1 MTYLELARQL
11 GEINKE
17 MLKISEYREIMEVN
31 RGEGVVL
38 SYLVHHN
45 DEATPVQ
52 LSQALEVSTARI
64 AALLNKM
71 ERKKLVVRQRHPD
84 NNRNT
89 IVKLLP
95 DGKKL
100 HEKQESVFNQCTVR
114 FFESLGEEKAALFV
128 ELQREMV
135 DFLLK
140 NQMGGTGHE

>member
-17 MLKISEYREIMEVN
+17 MLKISEYREIMDVN

-45 DEATPVQ
+45 EEATPAQ
-52 LSQALEVSTARI
+52 LSQALDVSTARV

-84 NNRNT
+84 NNKNT

-95 DGKKL
+95 DGTKL
-100 HEKQESVFNQCTVR
+100 HEEQESIFNRCTVR
-114 FFESLGEEKAALFV
+114 FFETLGEEKAALFV

-135 DFLLK
+135 DFLLE
-140 NQMGGTGHE
+140 NQIGGTDDE